1 MVSSKSF
8 KAIYV
13 AKTESSSDVPLHD
26 ESWDPD
32 CCAWEVGTELE
43 HAAETKT
50 DGSLRSSEHENGE
63 SACVLIC
70 GDGAAGEDAIVNA
83 CVTCSTFKKPKDVFE
98 PSEACG
104 EAHTLYGVP

>member
-1 MVSSKSF
+1 M
-8 KAIYV
+8 
-13 AKTESSSDVPLHD
+13 
-26 ESWDPD
+26 
-32 CCAWEVGTELE
+32 GTELE

-83 CVTCSTFKKPKDVFE
+83 WVTKKTLKKSKNVFE

-104 EAHTLYGVP
+104 EAHTFYEVP